1 MIPRLAKIP
10 APEPLHGTFLAEL
23 RARGF
28 EGQLSLTH
36 ADRTVLSSDN
46 SIYQVFPQAIAFPAG
61 TEDLVRIATIAAEP
75 RFRALK
81 LAPRGGGTGTNGQSL
96 TDGLVVDLSRNM
108 NRILEIDPARRRVRV
123 QSGVVKDQLNKALEP
138 HGLFF
143 APELSTSNRATIGG
157 MINTDAC
164 GQGSCIYGKTSHHVL
179 ALTTVLL
186 DGTVWTSRPLDEEE
200 LKTVEARTDRVGAI
214 HRLVNA
220 IHQDNEA
227 LIAERFPKLNRSLTG
242 YDLAHIRDRDGRFD
256 LNAILCGAEGTL
268 GFIAE
273 AELNVLP
280 IPKHAALLNIRY
292 DSFDAAL
299 RDARA
304 LVAVQAASI
313 ETVDSRVLGLARNDI
328 VWHEVQEF
336 FPDDA
341 EGPAEGINLVELLA
355 DDPHDLTAQLER
367 VTSLLEEEG
376 RTRGRRGFTVARNAG
391 GAERQSITGAPRIAE
406 DGDEAEEDGHWPETT
421 LADRPVERIW
431 GMRKKAVGLLGN
443 MAGGRRPIPFV
454 EDTAVPPEQLADYI
468 AEFRAALD
476 RRGLV
481 YGMFGHVDAGVLHVR
496 PAIDMT
502 DPAQATLIREISDEV
517 VALTR
522 KHGGVLW
529 GEHGKGVRSEY
540 APAFF
545 GPLYPCLQQIK
556 AVFDPHDQ
564 LNPGKIAAPADG
576 SLLRIDEVPT
586 RGGRERVI
594 PPGVREGYDNA
605 LHCNGNGAC
614 YDFDLDAAMCPSWK
628 GTRERR
634 HSPKGRASVLRE
646 WLRLMVAEGADPLE
660 EAAKLRATPAW
671 RTLPARIVNTVRKHR
686 GVHDFSHEVKET
698 MDGCL
703 ACKACAGQC
712 PIKVDVPAFRA
723 KFLELYHGRYLR
735 PAKDGLVGAIEHL
748 LPVAARLPALY
759 NLAVGSPPGQLLI
772 RGLGLVALPRLP
784 GLRLDQELAVRG
796 IKTATP
802 QALAA
807 LSAAERARSVVVV
820 QDAFTSHFEPG
831 LVLDLLD
838 LLTALGFRP
847 WLAPFRPNGKPLH
860 VHGFLGRFERVAAR
874 NAGML
879 RALAAE
885 GVPLVG
891 LDPSM
896 TLVYRSEYKALGADG
911 MPKVQLVQEWL
922 AQRLD
927 ELPEQSRPPEQGSYL
942 LLPHCTERANAAGSL
957 GDWQRVFRRF
967 GLELTVAASGCCGM
981 AGTYGHE
988 ARHRATSER
997 IYALSWQAK
1006 VAAHGQGG
1014 RLLATGYSC
1023 RSQAKLV
1030 DGIALPHP
1038 AQVLRSAILGQTSRA
1053 SVSPT
1058 SVGLRAP
1065 HQERLG

>member
-1 MIPRLAKIP
+1 MIPRLAKVPSP
-10 APEPLHGTFLAEL
+10 APLHVAFLAEL

-36 ADRTVLSSDN
+36 GDRTVLSTDN

-61 TEDLVRIATIAAEP
+61 TEDLVRIATVAAEP
-75 RFRALK
+75 RFHALK

-108 NRILEIDPARRRVRV
+108 NRILAIDPARRRVRV
-123 QSGVVKDQLNKALEP
+123 QAGVVKDQLNQALEP

-164 GQGSCIYGKTSHHVL
+164 GQGSCIYGKTSHHVRS
-179 ALTTVLL
+179 LTTVLL
-186 DGTVWTSRPLDEEE
+186 DGTVWTSHPLEEAE
-200 LKTVEARTDRVGAI
+200 LEAVEARPDRVGAI

-220 IHQDNEA
+220 IQRDNGA

-268 GFIAE
+268 GLIAE

-280 IPKHAALLNIRY
+280 IPKYAALVNIRY

-313 ETVDSRVLGLARNDI
+313 ETVDSRVLGLARQDI

-336 FPDDA
+336 FPDDP
-341 EGPAEGINLVELLA
+341 EGPAEGVNLVELLA

-367 VTSLLEEEG
+367 VTALLEAEG
-376 RTRGRRGFTVARNAG
+376 RTRGRRGFTVARNQAG
-391 GAERQSITGAPRIAE
+391 TGQQ
-406 DGDEAEEDGHWPETT
+406 
-421 LADRPVERIW
+421 PVERIW

-502 DPAQATLIREISDEV
+502 DPAQASLIRELSDEV

-522 KHGGVLW
+522 HYGGVLW

-545 GPLYPCLQQIK
+545 GPLYPCLQRIK
-556 AVFDPHDQ
+556 AAFDPHDQ

-576 SLLRIDEVPT
+576 GLLRIDEVPT
-586 RGGRERVI
+586 RGARERAI
-594 PPGVREGYDNA
+594 PSAVREGYDNA

-646 WLRLMVAEGADPLE
+646 WLRLLTAEGVDPVV
-660 EAAKLRATPAW
+660 EAARLRATPAW
-671 RTLPARIVNTVRKHR
+671 RRLPARIASTIGKRR
-686 GVHDFSHEVKET
+686 GAYDFSHEVKET

-735 PAKDGLVGAIEHL
+735 PVKDGLVAAIEHL
-748 LPVAARLPALY
+748 LPMAAGLPALY
-759 NLAVGSPPGQLLI
+759 NLAVGSPPGRLLT

-784 GLRLDQELAVRG
+784 GLRLERELAARG
-796 IKTATP
+796 IGIATP

-807 LSAAERARSVVVV
+807 LPAAERARSVVLV

-838 LLTALGFRP
+838 LLAALGFRP

-874 NAGML
+874 NAAML

-896 TLVYRSEYKALGADG
+896 TLVYRSEYQALGADG
-911 MPKVQLVQEWL
+911 MPRVQLVQEWL

-927 ELPEQSRPPEQGSYL
+927 ALPEPSGSPEPGSYL

-967 GLELTVAASGCCGM
+967 GLELAVLASGCCGM
-981 AGTYGHE
+981 AGTFGHE

-1006 VAAHGQGG
+1006 VAAHGQAG

-1038 AQVLRSAILGQTSRA
+1038 AQALKRAILGQTGRA
-1053 SVSPT
+1053 
-1058 SVGLRAP
+1058 
-1065 HQERLG
+1065 

>member
-1 MIPRLAKIP
+1 MIPRLAKAPSP
-10 APEPLHGTFLAEL
+10 APLHVAFLAEL

-28 EGQLSLTH
+28 EGQLSLAH
-36 ADRTVLSSDN
+36 ADRTVLATDN
-46 SIYQVFPQAIAFPAG
+46 SIYQLVPQAIAFPAG
-61 TEDLVRIATIAAEP
+61 TEDLVRIARIVVEP
-75 RFRALK
+75 RFQALK

-123 QSGVVKDQLNKALEP
+123 QAGVVKDQLNQALEP

-164 GQGSCIYGKTSHHVL
+164 GQGSCIYGKTSHHVM

-186 DGTVWTSRPLDEEE
+186 DGTVWASRPLEEEE
-200 LKTVEARTDRVGAI
+200 LRAVEARPDRVGAI

-220 IHQDNEA
+220 IHRDNEA

-242 YDLAHIRDRDGRFD
+242 YDLAHLRDGEGRFD

-280 IPKHAALLNIRY
+280 IPKHAALVNVRY

-313 ETVDSRVLGLARNDI
+313 ETIDSRVLGLARQDI

-336 FPDDA
+336 FPDDP

-355 DDPHDLTAQLER
+355 DDADDLVRRLER

-376 RTRGRRGFTVARNAG
+376 RTRGRRGFTVAHNTAG
-391 GAERQSITGAPRIAE
+391 TERRPIAGASRIAE
-406 DGDEAEEDGHWPETT
+406 DGDEAEENGHRPEPT

-454 EDTAVPPEQLADYI
+454 EDTAVPPEHLADYI
-468 AEFRAALD
+468 AEFRMALD

-502 DPAQATLIREISDEV
+502 DPAQAPLIRAISDEV

-522 KHGGVLW
+522 KYGGVLW

-540 APAFF
+540 TPAFF

-556 AVFDPHDQ
+556 VAFDPHDQ

-594 PPGVREGYDNA
+594 LQGVRESYDNA

-614 YDFDLDAAMCPSWK
+614 YDFDLDGAMCPSWK

-634 HSPKGRASVLRE
+634 HSPKGRASALRE
-646 WLRLMVAEGADPLE
+646 WLRLLAVEGVDPVAE
-660 EAAKLRATPAW
+660 AASLRITPPW
-671 RTLPARIVNTVRKHR
+671 RRLPARIANTIGRHR
-686 GVHDFSHEVKET
+686 GVFDFSHEVKET

-735 PAKDGLVGAIEHL
+735 PAKDELVAAIEHL

-759 NLAVGSPPGQLLI
+759 NLAVGSPPGRLLT

-784 GLRLDQELAVRG
+784 GLRLDRELAARG
-796 IKTATP
+796 IAIATP
-802 QALAA
+802 QALAT
-807 LSAAERARSVVVV
+807 LSPAERARSVVLV
-820 QDAFTSHFEPG
+820 QDAFTRHFEPQ

-838 LLTALGFRP
+838 LLAALGFTP

-874 NAGML
+874 NAAML
-879 RALAAE
+879 GNLAAE

-896 TLVYRSEYKALGADG
+896 TLVYRSEYKVLGADG

-922 AQRLD
+922 AQHLD
-927 ELPEQSRPPEQGSYL
+927 ELPEPSGSPLPRSYL
-942 LLPHCTERANAAGSL
+942 LLPHCTERTNAAGSL
-957 GDWQRVFRRF
+957 GDWQRVFRRL
-967 GLELTVAASGCCGM
+967 GLDLTVLPSGCCGM

-988 ARHRATSER
+988 ARHRTVSER
-997 IYALSWQAK
+997 IYALSWREK
-1006 VAAHGQGG
+1006 VAAHARGG

-1038 AQVLRSAILGQTSRA
+1038 AQTLKHVVLGQTGRA
-1053 SVSPT
+1053 
-1058 SVGLRAP
+1058 
-1065 HQERLG
+1065 

>member
-1 MIPRLAKIP
+1 MIPRLAKVL
-10 APEPLHGTFLAEL
+10 APSPLHVAFLGEL

-36 ADRTVLSSDN
+36 ADRTVLSTDN

-61 TEDLVRIATIAAEP
+61 TEDLVRIARIAAEP
-75 RFRALK
+75 RFHALK

-108 NRILEIDPARRRVRV
+108 NRILEIDPVLRRVRV
-123 QSGVVKDQLNKALEP
+123 EAGVVKDQLNKALLP

-164 GQGSCIYGKTSHHVL
+164 GQGSCIYGKTSNHVL
-179 ALTTVLL
+179 SLTTVLL
-186 DGTVWTSRPLDEEE
+186 GGTIWTSRPLEEEE
-200 LKTVEARTDRVGAI
+200 LEAVEARPDRIGAI

-220 IHQDNEA
+220 LHRDNEA

-242 YDLAHIRDRDGRFD
+242 YDLAHLRDPEGRFD

-268 GFIAE
+268 GLIAE

-280 IPKHAALLNIRY
+280 IPQHAALVNVRY

-304 LVAVQAASI
+304 LVDMQAASI

-336 FPDDA
+336 FPDDP
-341 EGPAEGINLVELLA
+341 EGPAAGVNLVELLA
-355 DDPHDLTAQLER
+355 DEADDLETQLTR
-367 VTSLLEEEG
+367 VTSTLEREG
-376 RTRGRRGFTVARNAG
+376 RTSGRRGFTVARNEEHATLG
-391 GAERQSITGAPRIAE
+391 GAEGSLRLAE
-406 DGDEAEEDGHWPETT
+406 DGDEAEQDGASSVP
-421 LADRPVERIW
+421 APAVKAVERIW

-443 MAGGRRPIPFV
+443 MAGSRRPIPFV
-454 EDTAVPPEQLADYI
+454 EDTAVPPEHLADYI
-468 AEFRAALD
+468 KEFRAALD

-502 DPAQATLIREISDEV
+502 DPAQQPLIRAISDEV

-522 KHGGVLW
+522 KYGGVLW

-540 APAFF
+540 TPAFF

-556 AVFDPHDQ
+556 AAFDPHDQ
-564 LNPGKIAAPADG
+564 LNPGKIAAPSDG
-576 SLLRIDEVPT
+576 GLLRIDEVPT

-594 PPGVREGYDNA
+594 PEGVRESYDNA

-634 HSPKGRASVLRE
+634 HSPKGRASALRE
-646 WLRLMVAEGADPLE
+646 WLRLMAAEGVDPVAE
-660 EAAKLRATPAW
+660 AARLRATPAW
-671 RTLPARIVNTVRKHR
+671 RTLPARIVGTLGKHR
-686 GVHDFSHEVKET
+686 GVYDFSHEVKET

-735 PAKDGLVGAIEHL
+735 PAKDGLVAAIEHL
-748 LPVAARLPALY
+748 LPWAARLPALY
-759 NLAVGSPPGQLLI
+759 NLAVGSPPGRLLT

-784 GLRLDQELAVRG
+784 GLRLDRALAARGVR
-796 IKTATP
+796 TATP

-807 LSAAERARSVVVV
+807 LSAAERARSVVLV

-838 LLTALGFRP
+838 LLAALGFRP

-874 NAGML
+874 NATML
-879 RALAAE
+879 GALAAE
-885 GVPLVG
+885 GVALVG

-896 TLVYRSEYKALGADG
+896 TLVYRSEYKALGADA

-922 AQRLD
+922 AGHLD
-927 ELPEQSRPPEQGSYL
+927 ELPQPSGSPDPASYI
-942 LLPHCTERANAAGSL
+942 LLPHCTEWTNAVGSP

-981 AGTYGHE
+981 AGTFGHE

-997 IYALSWQAK
+997 IYALSWQEK
-1006 VAAHGQGG
+1006 VAAHGRGG

-1038 AQVLRSAILGQTSRA
+1038 AQTLRSVILGQTSRA
-1053 SVSPT
+1053 
-1058 SVGLRAP
+1058 
-1065 HQERLG
+1065 